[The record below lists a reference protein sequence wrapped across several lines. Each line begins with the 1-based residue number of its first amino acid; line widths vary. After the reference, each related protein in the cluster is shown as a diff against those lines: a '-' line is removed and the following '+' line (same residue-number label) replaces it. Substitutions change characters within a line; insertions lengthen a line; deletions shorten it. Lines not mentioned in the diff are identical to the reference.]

1 MKKIIILTFA
11 LSLIA
16 IPAKAFTEPY
26 PEVFQ
31 VSSNITCPELYPIKT
46 GSSSGGIY
54 TTTCYSQKAWDLYM
68 AGGDDWTA
76 WVNRTYVEPAPAPS
90 PTPTITITPAPI
102 IRNNTITVKETILEP
117 CPVIESPKQIR
128 NEIKR
133 LQRRLEI
140 QKQRSSIERE
150 IKRLQRKLN
159 EASQSR

>member
-1 MKKIIILTFA
+1 MKKIIILSIA

-54 TTTCYSQKAWDLYM
+54 TTTCYSEQAWALYM

-76 WVNRTYVEPAPAPS
+76 WVNGTYVEPTPEPS
-90 PTPTITITPAPI
+90 PTPTVTITAEPI
-102 IRNNTITVKETILEP
+102 VRNNTITVKETILEP
-117 CPVIESPKQIR
+117 CPVLQDPKSIRTEIEK
-128 NEIKR
+128 
-133 LQRRLEI
+133 LQKKLKAI
-140 QKQRSSIERE
+140 SQRAKIERE
-150 IKRLQRKLN
+150 IKRLQKKLD
-159 EASQSR
+159 EASKY

>member
-1 MKKIIILTFA
+1 MKKIIILSIA

-54 TTTCYSQKAWDLYM
+54 TTTCYSEQAWSLYM

-76 WVNRTYVEPAPAPS
+76 WINGTYVEPTPEPS
-90 PTPTITITPAPI
+90 PTPTITVTAEPI
-102 IRNNTITVKETILEP
+102 VRNNTITVKETILEP
-117 CPVIESPKQIR
+117 CLVLTEPKDIR
-128 NEIKR
+128 SEIKKLQKR
-133 LQRRLEI
+133 LKFIQQRA
-140 QKQRSSIERE
+140 SIEKE
-150 IKRLQRKLN
+150 IKRLQRKLD
-159 EASQSR
+159 EANQYR